1 MHVDADALAVQI
13 VIPLQCPL
21 DFAIVS
27 CILAIVAVVFVIREA
42 PLVVIAGIVVHRADA
57 T

>member
-1 MHVDADALAVQI
+1 VHVDADALAVQI
-13 VIPLQCPL
+13 VVPLQCPL
-21 DFAIVS
+21 DIAVVS
-27 CILAIVAVVFVIREA
+27 CVRAIVAVVFVVREA